1 MLQDLRFAVRQL
13 RRDPGATVVAVLALA
28 IGIGAN
34 SAVFGLAE
42 QVLFPPF
49 AGRQPSRLAAIYTS
63 GIHDAGYSSSSYT
76 DYRFYRRHSRAFSKI
91 CAFVRVRAA
100 WTHGGAAELPEGELV
115 SANYFQTLGVRPAR
129 GRWFGAA
136 DRASPAVVVSWR
148 FWRREL
154 NAAPIGH
161 ALTLGGRLFTV
172 IGVAPRGFEGVQ
184 LNWGA
189 PPDFWLPMS
198 AEPLILRADLLNVP
212 DARFCLM
219 VGRLRRGVTLR
230 QAAGEMRLL
239 ASQARRLHPAAD
251 RSRTAVVLPFDQGR
265 IWPSWRAKIQAMVWV
280 LGIFAALVLLVA
292 CADAAHLMLARGAA
306 REGELGVRLALGA
319 GRGRIMRQ
327 LLTESALIA
336 AAGAAAGLMLAVWL
350 GAWLSS
356 FRTLFT
362 VPLALRPT
370 ALDWRV
376 FAFAAA
382 LAAAA
387 VAAFGLLPA
396 LRAARLDVNASL
408 RQGTGGRSFGG
419 RRRWLRHPLFVAV
432 VAIAFLAVAGAA
444 VLLHT
449 LRRLEAANSGFQS
462 RHVLTVNVETYTVGW
477 NAARR
482 ERFYRRLLHGV
493 GATAG
498 VRAAALAFDVPLTP
512 ITFWRPVR
520 RRAAGRWRAIPAN
533 LVSPGYF
540 HTLRIPLL
548 RGRDFAA
555 SDGPEAPPVVI
566 VNRTMARSFWP
577 HGNAV
582 GSRIWVQGQGKPAR
596 VVGVVAD
603 VQQHNAWQAA
613 KSAVYQ
619 PMAQASPHSCH
630 LLALTRGSALALLPA
645 IRRRVAALD
654 PQVPVYGAT
663 TMRRIAADAMAEPRM
678 AASLV
683 SLFGVMVLLL
693 AAAGI
698 YGVMAQSVERRMR
711 EVGVRMAVGAT
722 RGDIL
727 SLVLRHGL
735 ALAAAGIAVGLGAT
749 WVMNQALAGLAF
761 GVTGAGAGTL
771 AVVAALIVG
780 VAIASCYLP
789 ARRAAAADPGQ
800 LLRRD

>member
-1 MLQDLRFAVRQL
+1 MLQDLRFALRQL

-34 SAVFGLAE
+34 TAVFGLAE

-100 WTHGGAAELPEGELV
+100 WAHGGATELPEGELV
-115 SANYFQTLGVRPAR
+115 STTYFQTLGVRPAR
-129 GRWFGAA
+129 GRWFGPG
-136 DRASPAVVVSWR
+136 DREAPVAVVSWR
-148 FWRREL
+148 FWRRQL
-154 NAAPIGH
+154 HAAPIGH
-161 ALTLGGRLFTV
+161 ALTLDGRLFRV
-172 IGVAPRGFEGVQ
+172 IVVAPRGFQGVQ

-198 AEPLILRADLLNVP
+198 AEPLILRANLLNIP
-212 DARFCLM
+212 NARFCLM

-239 ASQARRLHPAAD
+239 ASRAQRFYPVAD

-319 GRGRIMRQ
+319 GRGRIVRQ

-362 VPLALRPT
+362 VRLDLHPT

-376 FAFAAA
+376 FAFAAV
-382 LAAAA
+382 LAAAS
-387 VAAFGLLPA
+387 VAAFGLVPA
-396 LRAARLDVNASL
+396 LRAARLDVSVSL
-408 RQGTGGRSFGG
+408 RRATGGRSFGG

-449 LRRLEAANSGFQS
+449 LHRLEAAGSGFQP
-462 RHVLTVNVETYTVGW
+462 RHVLVVSTETYTLGW
-477 NAARR
+477 GTARR

-493 GATAG
+493 GATPG

-512 ITFWRPVR
+512 ISFWRPAR

-540 HTLRIPLL
+540 QTLRIPLL

-555 SDGPEAPPVVI
+555 ADGPRAAPVVI
-566 VNRTMARSFWP
+566 VNRTLARAFWP
-577 HGNAV
+577 HGDAL
-582 GSRIWVQGQGKPAR
+582 GRRLWVQGAAKPAR
-596 VVGVVAD
+596 VVGVAAN

-613 KSAVYQ
+613 QPMVYQ
-619 PMAQASPHSCH
+619 PIAQASPHSCH
-630 LLALTRGSALALLPA
+630 LLVLTGGTPLALLPA
-645 IRRRVAALD
+645 IRGQVSGLD
-654 PQVPVYGAT
+654 PRVPVYGAT
-663 TMRRIAADAMAEPRM
+663 TMQRIAAEAMAEPRM

-698 YGVMAQSVERRMR
+698 YGVMAQWVERRMR
-711 EVGVRMAVGAT
+711 EVGVRVAVGAT

-727 SLVLRHGL
+727 RLVLGHGL
-735 ALAAAGIAVGLGAT
+735 ALAVAGIAVGFAAA
-749 WVMNQALAGLAF
+749 VAMNRAMASLAF
-761 GVTGAGAGTL
+761 GVTGAGAWLL
-771 AVVAALIVG
+771 AAVAAVITA
-780 VAIASCYLP
+780 VALASCYLP
-789 ARRAAAADPGQ
+789 ARRAAAAEPGQ

>member
-1 MLQDLRFAVRQL
+1 MRQDLRFALRQL
-13 RRDPGATVVAVLALA
+13 RRHPGVTVVAVLALA

-34 SAVFGLAE
+34 AAVFGLAE

-63 GIHDAGYSSSSYT
+63 GVHDAGYSSSSYT
-76 DYRFYRRHSRAFSKI
+76 DYRFYRRHSRAFSQI
-91 CAFVRVRAA
+91 SAFVRVDAA
-100 WTHGGAAELPEGELV
+100 WTHGGVTELPEGELV
-115 SANYFQTLGVRPAR
+115 SANYFQTLGLKPAR
-129 GRWFGAA
+129 GRWFRPK
-136 DRASPAVVVSWR
+136 DREAPVAVVSWG
-148 FWRREL
+148 FWRRQL

-161 ALTLGGRLFTV
+161 ALTLDGRLFTM

-184 LNWGA
+184 LNWGGQ
-189 PPDFWLPMS
+189 PDFWLPMS
-198 AEPLILRADLLNVP
+198 AEPLILRANLLNVP

-219 VGRLRRGVTLR
+219 VGRLRHGVTLR

-239 ASQARRLHPAAD
+239 ASRARRLYPVAD
-251 RSRTAVVLPFDQGR
+251 RSRTAAVLPFEQGR

-319 GRGRIMRQ
+319 GRGRIVRQ
-327 LLTESALIA
+327 LLTEGALLA
-336 AAGAAAGLMLAVWL
+336 AAGAAAGLLLAVWL
-350 GAWLSS
+350 GAWLAG

-362 VPLALRPT
+362 VPLDLHPA

-376 FAFAAA
+376 FAFAAI
-382 LAAAA
+382 LATAA
-387 VAAFGLLPA
+387 VVAFGLLPA
-396 LRAARLDVNASL
+396 LRAARLDVNTSL
-408 RQGTGGRSFGG
+408 RQRTGGRSSGG
-419 RRRWLRHPLFVAV
+419 RRGWLRHPLSVAA
-432 VAIAFLAVAGAA
+432 VAMAFLAVAGAA

-449 LRRLEAANSGFQS
+449 LHRLDTASSGFQP
-462 RHVLTVNVETYTVGW
+462 RRVLAVNVETYTVGW
-477 NAARR
+477 DAAGRQ
-482 ERFYRRLLHGV
+482 RFYRRLLHAAR
-493 GATAG
+493 ATPG
-498 VRAAALAFDVPLTP
+498 VRAAALAFDVPLTLV
-512 ITFWRPVR
+512 TFWRPVR
-520 RRAAGRWRAIPAN
+520 RRGAGQWRAIPAN

-540 HTLRIPLL
+540 HTLRIALL

-555 SDGPEAPPVVI
+555 ADGPTAPPVVI
-566 VNRTMARSFWP
+566 VNRTLARTLWP
-577 HGNAV
+577 HGRAL
-582 GSRIWVQGQGKPAR
+582 GRRIWVQGQGKPAR

-603 VQQHNAWQAA
+603 VQQHSAWQAA
-613 KSAVYQ
+613 QPMVYQ
-619 PMAQASPHSCH
+619 PMAQASPRSCR
-630 LLALTRGSALALLPA
+630 LLARTRGSALALLPA

-654 PQVPVYGAT
+654 PRVPVYGAT

-693 AAAGI
+693 AAVGV
-698 YGVMAQSVERRMR
+698 YGVMAQWVERRMR

-727 SLVLRHGL
+727 RLVLRHGL
-735 ALAAAGIAVGLGAT
+735 ALAVGGIAVGTGAT
-749 WVMNQALAGLAF
+749 LAMNRALASLAF
-761 GVTGAGAGTL
+761 GVTAAGAWLL
-771 AVVAALIVG
+771 AAVAAVITT
-780 VAIASCYLP
+780 VALASCYLP